1 MSKHKQ
7 KTKQNNVRGGAQKVS
22 GVAAVGDAGVGI
34 VKKRAALLLVVI
46 LVFAAITYSNTFQNG
61 FTNWDDDRNV
71 YENKYIPEISLQNL
85 KVYFTKPLVAMY
97 TPLVYLSYAV
107 DYRITQLDPTGYH
120 ATNLLLHLINV
131 SLVFFVI
138 LLLTD
143 RLEAAAIVSLIFA
156 VHPLNAAAVTPVSI
170 RSSLLYTMYYLGA
183 FIVYIKYVKKGL
195 YDGKYLLGAG
205 MLFTLSLL
213 SKSAAVVFPLLM
225 LLTDYYYGRKIDK
238 RAIAEKFPF
247 FALSLLFGILTVI
260 FREDARHIGS
270 SYSFDLVDRV
280 FLTAYSI
287 LFYAV
292 KLVLP
297 VNLSAY
303 YPYPAKAGAWLPIE
317 FYLALLALLVTVWAL
332 FRARKYRKLIVF
344 GSLFYLINIVLVL
357 KIIPMGNE
365 MVCDRYAYLPSVGLL
380 MTAVSVFYQEKEN
393 GLRGKPNVIRVAGVL
408 LAGYVIFFSW
418 MSYNRNPVWKDSITL
433 HSDSIRKYHNV
444 PTAYN
449 GRGLAYWQQKNYKEA
464 LADFDQAI
472 SLEGLGSDYYSNR
485 GNVKVSVGDYEGA
498 LQDFDKAIALNN
510 RFTAGNDSGRGGLK
524 QRTRDP
530 DSALRLAAAY
540 NNRGELRK
548 TLQDYD
554 AALLDYGKAIVAD
567 PEYSIAYNGRA
578 SVHVIREDF
587 DGALK
592 DYNKAIELDPYRGG
606 SVYYKR
612 AYIHMIRE
620 DFKAALKDYNKAI
633 ELGPGNV
640 DALNNRGYIRHLMND
655 NAGAIEDYTKAIL
668 LAPAH
673 HDAYHN
679 RGLVKWLQN
688 DKTGACSD
696 WRMAAQLGRK
706 DSREAVAKY
715 CRK

>member
-7 KTKQNNVRGGAQKVS
+7 KTKEEKKAGGVQKVS
-22 GVAAVGDAGVGI
+22 GAAVAGDAGAGI
-34 VKKRAALLLVVI
+34 SKKKTSLLLGVI
-46 LVFAAITYSNTFQNG
+46 LVLAAITFANSFQNG
-61 FTNWDDDRNV
+61 FVNWDDDRNV
-71 YENKYIPEISLQNL
+71 YENKYLPEISLQNL

-120 ATNLLLHLINV
+120 ATNLLLHLINA
-131 SLVFFVI
+131 SLVFFVV
-138 LLLTD
+138 LLLTE
-143 RLEAAAIVSLIFA
+143 RLEAAAVVSLIFA

-170 RSSLLYTMYYLGA
+170 RSSLLYTMFYLGA

-195 YDGKYLLGAG
+195 YEGKYLMGAG
-205 MLFTLSLL
+205 ILFILALL

-238 RAIAEKFPF
+238 RTVAEKVPF
-247 FALSLLFGILTVI
+247 FALSLLFGILTFV
-260 FREDARHIGS
+260 FREDARHLGS
-270 SYSFDLVDRV
+270 SYSFDIVDRV
-280 FLTAYSI
+280 FLTAYSV

-303 YPYPAKAGAWLPIE
+303 YPYPAKAGDWLPIE
-317 FYLALLALLVTVWAL
+317 FYLALPALLVTVWAL
-332 FRARKYRKLIVF
+332 FRAKKYRKLIVF

-365 MVCDRYAYLPSVGLL
+365 MVCDRYAYLPTVGLL
-380 MTAVSVFYQEKEN
+380 MTLVCVFYQEKDN
-393 GLRGKPNVIRVAGVL
+393 GLRGRPNVVRAAGVL
-408 LAGYVIFFSW
+408 LAGSVVLFSW
-418 MSYNRNPVWKDSITL
+418 MSYSRNPVWKDSVSL

-449 GRGLAYWQQKNYKEA
+449 GRGLAYWQQKSYKEA

-485 GNVKVSVGDYEGA
+485 GNVKVSMGDYEGA
-498 LQDFDKAIALNN
+498 LHDFDKAIALND
-510 RFTAGNDSGRGGLK
+510 RAADGNDSSREG
-524 QRTRDP
+524 RDP
-530 DSALRLAAAY
+530 DTALRLAAAY
-540 NNRGELRK
+540 NNRGELKK

-554 AALLDYGKAIVAD
+554 AALLDYGKAIEAD

-578 SVHVIREDF
+578 AVHVIREDF

-606 SVYYKR
+606 SVYYRR
-612 AYIHMIRE
+612 AYIHMIKE
-620 DFKAALKDYNKAI
+620 DFTAAFKDYTKAI
-633 ELGPGNV
+633 EFSPGNV
-640 DALNNRGYIRHLMND
+640 DALNNRGYIRHLLND
-655 NAGAIEDYTKAIL
+655 NAGAIEDYTNAIL
-668 LAPAH
+668 LAPAQ
-673 HDAYHN
+673 HDAFHN
-679 RGLVKWLQN
+679 RGLIKWLQS

-696 WRMAAQLGRK
+696 WRKAAQLGRK
-706 DSREAVAKY
+706 DSREAVASY
-715 CRK
+715 CRD